1 MSGHVAPP
9 KIICIKKIKLTFLG
23 IFVFNCDIIFMDMK
37 KNHSILT
44 TICQDVSGLCLSVI
58 LFIFN
63 YDSYYCNKNH
73 SKYFDFNMHKYSITT
88 VIFK

>member
-44 TICQDVSGLCLSVI
+44 TICGVQIKI
-58 LFIFN
+58 LIFHF
-63 YDSYYCNKNH
+63 S
-73 SKYFDFNMHKYSITT
+73 F
-88 VIFK
+88 